1 MSVLLYRLGVASF
14 RRRGMVVAVWLAVLV
29 GAVVGAGVL
38 SGPTSDSFT
47 VPGTESQRAIDVM
60 TQRFP
65 GVAANG
71 AVARVVLVAPEG
83 ARLGDAPEVIDQVR
97 DRLGAGPHVAQVS
110 ELGADAVAPDG
121 RTGLLEVSY
130 RVGREELAEADRDAV
145 AEALTTAREAGWTAE
160 AGGDAASAP
169 DEGAGEGIGVL
180 VAAMVLLIT
189 LGSLLAAGLPLV
201 VAAAALTVGLA
212 GITAASGFTDLNSD
226 TSALALML
234 GIAVAIDYS
243 LFIILRYRQLAAD
256 GYDLPEAAGQAVG
269 RAGSAV
275 LFAGLTV
282 VIALAGLSVVGI
294 PALTQVGLAAA
305 FTVAMAVVAALTLLP
320 ALMGS
325 AGARLVRVR
334 ARRRDARP
342 VRMPMG
348 RRWAGF
354 MVTHRL
360 AVLLGATAILLL
372 AAVPAMDLRLGF
384 PDDGTAPADTTQR
397 KAYDLIADGFGPGVN
412 GPLTVVVDAGTDGDA
427 AAAATRVRTII
438 DGIDGVVAVA
448 PPLFDASGGTALFAV
463 VPEHGPADAATEDL
477 LDAIR
482 TETSGTALP
491 DDARVMVTGQTA
503 IDIDSSAKLLA
514 ALLPYLA
521 LVGGLA
527 FVLLIL
533 VFRSVL
539 VPLVAAAGFLLS
551 VGATFG
557 MVVAVFQW
565 GWFTDLLGVHSSGL
579 IVNLLPVVLIGM
591 VFGLAMDYQ
600 VFLVTRMREEH
611 LRGESTD
618 AAIIDGFAAG
628 ARVVTAAA
636 IIMISVFA
644 GFLFSATPMVQ
655 SFGFSLA
662 VAVLFDAFI
671 VRMTLVPATMSLLG
685 TRGWW
690 LPGWLDRVLPEVDVE
705 GRRLDD
711 LATGE
716 PAASHRAPAA
726 SLGIPAAAETAVAES
741 KQAHP
746 RK

>member
-1 MSVLLYRLGVASF
+1 MSVLLYRLGVSSF
-14 RRRGMVVAVWLAVLV
+14 RRRGVVVVLWIAMLAGFIA
-29 GAVVGAGVL
+29 GAAVL

-65 GVAANG
+65 DVAANG
-71 AVARVVLVAPEG
+71 AVARVVLVAPAG
-83 ARLGDAPEVIDQVR
+83 TRLGEAAEAVERVR
-97 DRLGAGPHVAQVS
+97 DRLGTGPHVAQVS
-110 ELGADAVAPDG
+110 EFGEDAIAPDG

-130 RVGREELAEADRDAV
+130 RVGREELSDADRDAV
-145 AEALTTAREAGWTAE
+145 SDALATARQNGLAAE
-160 AGGDAASAP
+160 AGGDAAAAP
-169 DEGAGEGIGVL
+169 DEGAGEAIGVL
-180 VAAMVLLIT
+180 VAAAVLLIT

-243 LFIILRYRQLAAD
+243 LFIILRYRQLAAA
-256 GYDLPEAAGQAVG
+256 GYDRPEAAGQAVG
-269 RAGSAV
+269 RAGAAV

-282 VIALAGLSVVGI
+282 IIALAGLSVVGI

-320 ALMGS
+320 ALMGW
-325 AGARLVRVR
+325 AGERLVRVR
-334 ARRRDARP
+334 RPRRESVPTR
-342 VRMPMG
+342 VPMG
-348 RRWAGF
+348 RRWAEF
-354 MVTHRL
+354 VVTHRL

-372 AAVPAMDLRLGF
+372 AAIPALGLRLGF
-384 PDDGTAPADTTQR
+384 PDDGAAPADTTQR
-397 KAYDLIADGFGPGVN
+397 KAYDLIAAGFGPGVN
-412 GPLTVVVDAGTDGDA
+412 GPLTVVVDAGTGGDA
-427 AAAATRVRTII
+427 AAAAARVRTLI
-438 DGIDGVVAVA
+438 DGIDGVAAVA
-448 PPLFDASGGTALFAV
+448 PPIFDTSGGTALLAV
-463 VPEHGPADAATEDL
+463 VPEHGPTEAGTEDV

-482 TETSGTALP
+482 TEAGGAALP
-491 DDARVMVTGQTA
+491 EDARVMVTGQTA
-503 IDIDSSAKLLA
+503 IDIDSSAKLRA

-527 FVLLIL
+527 FLLLIL

-551 VGATFG
+551 VAATFG

-565 GWFTDLLGVHSSGL
+565 GWFNDLLGVHSSGL
-579 IVNLLPVVLIGM
+579 IVNLLPVILIGM

-655 SFGFSLA
+655 SFGFALA
-662 VAVLFDAFI
+662 AAVLFDAFV

-685 TRGWW
+685 KYGWW
-690 LPGWLDRVLPEVDVE
+690 LPGRLDRLLPEVDVE

-711 LATGE
+711 RTAA
-716 PAASHRAPAA
+716 AASRRAMTAPQAA
-726 SLGIPAAAETAVAES
+726 PVAVEVAVAES
-741 KQAHP
+741 KQTHP